1 MIEALLGEC
10 VGPLGRL
17 GLEPAGALC
26 MQELSDKGHTS
37 PGQLVG
43 QLGCCF
49 RGGGGGAGGA
59 PSISTGTRPPP
70 EWPAWGQLPEGF

>member
-49 RGGGGGAGGA
+49 RGGGGGCRGGSQHLYRDEA
-59 PSISTGTRPPP
+59 TSRVASLGTTS
-70 EWPAWGQLPEGF
+70 